1 MTNTTGIF
9 NALVSH
15 GMASGLF
22 ERVNQHEP
30 KNAPGNG
37 LTMAVWLN
45 RIAPAVGS
53 SGLNS
58 TTGLIVFSVRVYGSM
73 VVEPQ
78 NDIDPALFDAVDAL
92 MTAYSGDFELG
103 GLVREVDLLGQFS
116 NPLGAE
122 FGYVT
127 IDSKMYRVG
136 TLTVPLVVNDLWS
149 QSP

>member
-1 MTNTTGIF
+1 MNTAGIF

-37 LTMAVWLN
+37 LTMAVWLD
-45 RIAPAVGS
+45 RISPAVAS
-53 SGLNS
+53 SGLTS
-58 TTGLIVFSVRVYGSM
+58 TTGLLTFSVRVYSNM
-73 VVEPQ
+73 VAEPQ
-78 NDIDPALFDAVDAL
+78 DDIDPALLTAVDAL
-92 MTAYSGDFELG
+92 FSAYSGDFDLG
-103 GLVREVDLLGQFS
+103 GIIRNVDLLGQFS

-127 IDSKMYRVG
+127 IDNKMYRVG

>member
-1 MTNTTGIF
+1 
-9 NALVSH
+9 
-15 GMASGLF
+15 MASGLF

-37 LTMAVWLN
+37 LTMAVWLD
-45 RIAPAVGS
+45 RISPAVAS
-53 SGLNS
+53 SGLTS
-58 TTGLIVFSVRVYGSM
+58 TTGLLTFSVRVYSNM
-73 VVEPQ
+73 VAEPQ
-78 NDIDPALFDAVDAL
+78 DDIDPALLTAVDAL
-92 MTAYSGDFELG
+92 FSAYSGDFDLG
-103 GLVREVDLLGQFS
+103 GIIRNVDLLGQFS

-127 IDSKMYRVG
+127 IDNKMYRVG

>member
-1 MTNTTGIF
+1 MNTSGIF

-37 LTMAVWLN
+37 LTMAVWLD
-45 RIAPAVGS
+45 RIDPAIGT

-58 TTGLIVFSVRVYGSM
+58 TTGLLLFSVRVYSNM
-73 VVEPQ
+73 VAEPQ
-78 NDIDPALFDAVDAL
+78 DDIDPALLNAVDAL
-92 MTAYSGDFELG
+92 FSAYSGDFELG
-103 GLVREVDLLGQFS
+103 GIIRNVDLLGQFS
-116 NPLGAE
+116 SPLRAE

-127 IDSKMYRVG
+127 IDNRMYRVG
-136 TLTVPLVVNDLWS
+136 TISVPLVVNDLWS

>member
-1 MTNTTGIF
+1 MNTSGIF
-9 NALVSH
+9 AALVSH

-37 LTMAVWLN
+37 LTMAVWLD
-45 RIAPAVGS
+45 RIVPATGS

-58 TTGLIVFSVRVYGSM
+58 TTGLLLFSVRVYSSM
-73 VVEPQ
+73 VAEPQ
-78 NDIDPALFDAVDAL
+78 DDIDPALLTAVDAL
-92 MTAYSGDFELG
+92 FSAYSGDFELG

-116 NPLGAE
+116 NPLSAT

-149 QSP
+149 QTP

>member
-1 MTNTTGIF
+1 MNTSGIF

-37 LTMAVWLN
+37 LTMAVWLD
-45 RIAPAVGS
+45 RIDPAIGT

-58 TTGLIVFSVRVYGSM
+58 TTGLLLFSVRVYSNM
-73 VVEPQ
+73 VAEPQ
-78 NDIDPALFDAVDAL
+78 DDIDPALLNAVDAL
-92 MTAYSGDFELG
+92 FSAYSGDFELG
-103 GLVREVDLLGQFS
+103 GTIRNVDLLGQFS
-116 NPLGAE
+116 SPLRAE

-127 IDSKMYRVG
+127 IDNRMYRVG
-136 TLTVPLVVNDLWS
+136 TIAVPLVVNDLWS

>member
-1 MTNTTGIF
+1 MSTSGLF
-9 NALVSH
+9 NAVISH

-22 ERVNQHEP
+22 ERVNSHEP

-37 LTMAVWLN
+37 LSMSVWLDS
-45 RIAPAVGS
+45 IVPANGS

-58 TTGLIVFSVRVYGSM
+58 TTGVVRFSVRLFSSM
-73 VVEPQ
+73 VAEPQ
-78 NDIDPALFDAVDAL
+78 DDIDPGLLAAVDAL
-92 MTAYSGDFELG
+92 FTAYSGDFELG
-103 GLVREVDLLGQFS
+103 GLVRDVDLLGQFGT
-116 NPLGAE
+116 PLSAQ

-127 IDSKMYRVG
+127 IDNKMYRVA